1 MAGAAARQLPLVVV
15 LGATG
20 TGKSRLALQ
29 LGLRLGGEIIS
40 ADSMQVYQGL
50 DIITN
55 KASTEEQALCKHH
68 MISFVDPLVT
78 NYTVVDFRNKA
89 TALIE
94 DLFACKK
101 IPIVVGGTNYYIESL
116 LWKVLIDPKKK
127 TGTPGPAG
135 GVADRKA
142 ELEKLDGQ
150 ELHRRLKQVDPEMAS
165 RLHPHD
171 KRKVARSL
179 QVYEETGVTHSEL
192 LQMQQGEEGGGPLG
206 GPLKYP
212 NLCILWLYT
221 EQAVLEERLDAR
233 VDAMLAAGL
242 LEELRDFHRR
252 YNQEK
257 VAESCQD
264 YQHGIFQSIG
274 FKEFHEFLIT
284 EGKCPAEQGEELLD
298 KGIEALK
305 LVTKRY
311 ARKQNKWV
319 KNRFLRRP
327 GPNAPLV
334 YGLEVSDLSQ
344 WEEKV
349 LEPAVQIVDS
359 FLQGQQPPVEP
370 IRMEPDSGEN
380 KRRGHEC
387 VVCNR
392 VIIGDREWQAHL
404 KSKSHLF
411 HLRKSRKLHSDPHSA
426 KCRSSDTEATRT
438 CTEASAE
445 NLETC
450 RT

>member
-1 MAGAAARQLPLVVV
+1 MAAARQLPLVVI

-55 KASTEEQALCKHH
+55 KASLEEQALCKHH

-78 NYTVVDFRNKA
+78 NYNVVDFRNKA

-94 DLFACKK
+94 DLFAHKT

-116 LWKVLIDPKKK
+116 LWKVLIDPEKK
-127 TGTPGPAG
+127 TRPLGPGG
-135 GVADRKA
+135 GAADRRL

-150 ELHRRLKQVDPEMAS
+150 ELHRCLKEVDPTMAS

-171 KRKVARSL
+171 KRKLARSL
-179 QVYEETGVTHSEL
+179 QVYEETGFTHSEL
-192 LQMQQGEEGGGPLG
+192 LQKQQEEEGGGPLG

-212 NLCILWLYT
+212 NPCILWLYA
-221 EQAVLEERLDAR
+221 EQAVLDKRLDAR

-252 YNQEK
+252 YNEEK

-264 YQHGIFQSIG
+264 YQHGIFQTIG
-274 FKEFHEFLIT
+274 FKEFHEFLIE
-284 EGKCPAEQGEELLD
+284 EGKCPVEQSKQLLN

-305 LVTKRY
+305 LVTRRY
-311 ARKQNKWV
+311 ARQQNKWV

-334 YGLEVSDLSQ
+334 YGLEVTDLSR

-349 LEPAVQIVDS
+349 LEPAIQIVNS

-370 IRMEPDSGEN
+370 IMLAHEPEED

-387 VVCNR
+387 AVCNR
-392 VIIGDREWQAHL
+392 IIIGDQEWKAHV

-411 HLRKSRKLHSDPHSA
+411 HLKKSLKSHLDHHSA
-426 KCRSSDTEATRT
+426 KCQSSITETSQT
-438 CTEASAE
+438 CAEASSG
-445 NLETC
+445 NLEA
-450 RT
+450 